1 MPAFPAFVLRFVV
14 SQDTR
19 YITRQHGWVCYMSL
33 LFYGRMAVV
42 EVEKGVGKG
51 NGMPVSLYYTHALA
65 LYGMP
70 EAEESA
76 DE

>member
-1 MPAFPAFVLRFVV
+1 MLHVAP
-14 SQDTR
+14 
-19 YITRQHGWVCYMSL
+19 
-33 LFYGRMAVV
+33 FYGRMAVV